1 MKDGS
6 VVMDARVLRMH
17 SDLQRA
23 FGENSLV
30 AFVDFVRMARAVM
43 DLLSITRRTGE
54 MDRGDLLARQ
64 SLRDLLTQIE
74 DETRDAI
81 SRS

>member
-6 VVMDARVLRMH
+6 VVIDARVLRMH

-43 DLLSITRRTGE
+43 DPAEYYASDWR
-54 MDRGDLLARQ
+54 MDRCDPLARQ

-74 DETRDAI
+74 DEPP
-81 SRS
+81 